1 MMKCCGTDASNN
13 KDVTVSD
20 ATASNQ
26 NSNQKPQKKKM
37 GLMRKQTVKNPKEE
51 NNSNRSCE

>member
-1 MMKCCGTDASNN
+1 MMKCCGNDASNN

-20 ATASNQ
+20 ATAANQ
-26 NSNQKPQKKKM
+26 NSNQQPQKKKM

-51 NNSNRSCE
+51 SNSNRSGE

>member
-1 MMKCCGTDASNN
+1 MMKCCGSDASSN

-26 NSNQKPQKKKM
+26 NSNQPPQKKKM
-37 GLMRKQTVKNPKEE
+37 GLMRKQTVKNPKEQSD
-51 NNSNRSCE
+51 SNRSGE

>member
-1 MMKCCGTDASNN
+1 MNCCGADTSNS

-26 NSNQKPQKKKM
+26 NSNQQTQKKKM
-37 GLMRKQTVKNPKEE
+37 GLMRKQTVKNPKEQSD
-51 NNSNRSCE
+51 SNRSGE

>member
-1 MMKCCGTDASNN
+1 MKCCGTDASNN

-51 NNSNRSCE
+51 SNSNRSGE